1 MELYDEIYDK
11 FVDLVNKKIDEVVL
25 TFDDMKKLDNPHY
38 WTDTDGQIVYG
49 VYRNNTY
56 ADALTNEFKGKL
68 ERTVNPANNTY
79 IFRKL
84 KM

>member
-11 FVDLVNKKIDEVVL
+11 FVDLVNEKIDEVVL

-38 WTDTDGQIVYG
+38 WTDTDGEIIYG
-49 VYRNNTY
+49 ICRDNTY
-56 ADALTNEFKGKL
+56 ADALRNVFKGKIVQ
-68 ERTVNPANNTY
+68 TVNPANNTY
-79 IFRKL
+79 TFRKL